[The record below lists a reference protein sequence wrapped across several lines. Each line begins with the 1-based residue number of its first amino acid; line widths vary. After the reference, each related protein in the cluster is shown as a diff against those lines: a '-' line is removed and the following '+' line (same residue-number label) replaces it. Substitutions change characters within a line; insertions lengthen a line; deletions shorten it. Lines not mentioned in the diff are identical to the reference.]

1 MPDRLAPELRSTR
14 LCSTR
19 FPCSAT
25 PGQEVRKVDSSSRW
39 KNELTKGLRFAGLFA
54 GVSIEGTV
62 LIERREANKAFYG
75 SAIPASEILTGR
87 IPPPERANALYE
99 VIEAAEGIVLHAEPE
114 TPASEEFEF
123 DPGHIGED
131 GWGQGTTTTTTTAP
145 VVAQVPWQPTGM
157 AGGTATPN

>member
-1 MPDRLAPELRSTR
+1 MADLTADRTKRS
-14 LCSTR
+14 L
-19 FPCSAT
+19 P
-25 PGQEVRKVDSSSRW
+25 P
-39 KNELTKGLRFAGLFA
+39 GLFA

-99 VIEAAEGIVLHAEPE
+99 VIEAAEGIMLNVPPA

-131 GWGQGTTTTTTTAP
+131 GWGQGATTTAKAAP
-145 VVAQVPWQPTGM
+145 DITPPAMRPPGNADS
-157 AGGTATPN
+157 AGTLP

>member
-1 MPDRLAPELRSTR
+1 
-14 LCSTR
+14 
-19 FPCSAT
+19 
-25 PGQEVRKVDSSSRW
+25 
-39 KNELTKGLRFAGLFA
+39 
-54 GVSIEGTV
+54 

-99 VIEAAEGIVLHAEPE
+99 VIEAAEGIMLNAEPE

-131 GWGQGTTTTTTTAP
+131 GWGQGTTNTTAT
-145 VVAQVPWQPTGM
+145 AQDVSHVPIHPTG
-157 AGGTATPN
+157 TADGSSTAAP